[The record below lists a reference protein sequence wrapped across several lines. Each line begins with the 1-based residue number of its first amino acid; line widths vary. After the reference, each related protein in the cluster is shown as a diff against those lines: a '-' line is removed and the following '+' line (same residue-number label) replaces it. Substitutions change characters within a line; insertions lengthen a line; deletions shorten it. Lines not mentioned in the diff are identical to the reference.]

1 MEGGIYMTSGT
12 KKALVVTGGVCTI
25 AAGYAAYKESK
36 KWSLGSLANVVGG
49 AVVIIAAIF

>member
-1 MEGGIYMTSGT
+1 MEGGICMTSGT